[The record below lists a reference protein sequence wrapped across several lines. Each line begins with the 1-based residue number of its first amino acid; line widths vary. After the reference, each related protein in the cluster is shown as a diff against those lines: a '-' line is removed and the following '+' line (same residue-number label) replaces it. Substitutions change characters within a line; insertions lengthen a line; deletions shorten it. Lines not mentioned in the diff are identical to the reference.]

1 MISKRELE
9 DVVVQVNAAITRLD
23 KRIDLLEKQQNQ
35 LLHEIKEFVQKPAKG
50 RPKNS
55 G

>member
-23 KRIDLLEKQQNQ
+23 SRIDHLEKQQLQ

-50 RPKNS
+50 RQKNS